1 MRNSEQGIRKCLAE
15 GAVGEIS
22 RICKAIATVN
32 PTRAAAKARSS
43 NSVYFSN
50 LEKIF

>member
-1 MRNSEQGIRKCLAE
+1 MEQRIGKCLAE
-15 GAVGEIS
+15 GAVGKIS

-32 PTRAAAKARSS
+32 PARAEAKARSS

-50 LEKIF
+50 FKKVSYLI